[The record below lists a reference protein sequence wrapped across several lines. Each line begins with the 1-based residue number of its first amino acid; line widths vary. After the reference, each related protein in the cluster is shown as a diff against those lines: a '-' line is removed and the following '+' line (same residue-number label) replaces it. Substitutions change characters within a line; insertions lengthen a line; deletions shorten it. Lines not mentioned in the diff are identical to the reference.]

1 MSTLSF
7 VMEFSMYSVESNL
20 IWLVSK
26 TRFALA
32 RNCVTVSYSAQ
43 YDTKGSK
50 ASVLSPEGGGGGG
63 SKHYVKRN
71 ARILAEFEL

>member
-32 RNCVTVSYSAQ
+32 RNCVIVSYSAQ
-43 YDTKGSK
+43 YGTNGSK
-50 ASVLSPEGGGGGG
+50 ASVLSPEGGGGSG